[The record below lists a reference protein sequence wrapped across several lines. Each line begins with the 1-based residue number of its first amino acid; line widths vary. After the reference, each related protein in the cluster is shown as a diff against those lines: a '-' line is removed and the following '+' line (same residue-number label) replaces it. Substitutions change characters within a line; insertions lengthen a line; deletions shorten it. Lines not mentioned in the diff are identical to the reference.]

1 MNLTLI
7 HLIEIKIAIEQRID
21 LLEKRVDGAPP
32 KDMPYSHKALADM
45 REAGDIVHAE
55 ILITKGEDEL

>member
-7 HLIEIKIAIEQRID
+7 HLIEIKIAIEQRMTT
-21 LLEKRVDGAPP
+21 LEDRVSGVPP

-45 REAGDIVHAE
+45 REAAGIVDAE
-55 ILITKGEDEL
+55 ISITKGEDE